1 SADVLTMLI
10 IGGAGYLY
18 GGILGAAAFIILQ
31 DALLG
36 MNPIYWQ
43 FWLGWALVIIV
54 LFLPEGAFG
63 SLQQLVRRRR
73 PKLKKEQ

>member
-1 SADVLTMLI
+1 
-10 IGGAGYLY
+10 
-18 GGILGAAAFIILQ
+18 
-31 DALLG
+31 
-36 MNPIYWQ
+36 
-43 FWLGWALVIIV
+43 LVIIV